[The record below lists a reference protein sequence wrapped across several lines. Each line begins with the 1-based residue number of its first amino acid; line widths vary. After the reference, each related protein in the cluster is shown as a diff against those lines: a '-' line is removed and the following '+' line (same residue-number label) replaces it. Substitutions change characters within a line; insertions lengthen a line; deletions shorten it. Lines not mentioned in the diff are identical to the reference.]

1 MITTLILPACGVKG
15 IYYAGAYKSLLKHN
29 VIKRENLKHILCCSS
44 GCLFGLLINLNY
56 SIEFIVKIIT
66 LIDFEKCIDY
76 QDISDLFSD
85 NGLFKINKLINLFE
99 HLLNSKSL
107 NKKTTMKQLYEHTKI
122 EYVIKVYNYTDNCE
136 EYISYKNNPDIS
148 VLKAIS
154 MSCCIPLFFKPIKYK
169 GKYYIDGGIN
179 SGDAY
184 IDDEKYK
191 NYIRIKISK
200 KSKKYEMN
208 DNLFEYINNL
218 FTISN
223 KKSKNDLKNTIVIDC
238 IKNLHFANFKI
249 SEKDKQEMIKHAQL
263 LTDIYIYKYL

>member
-1 MITTLILPACGVKG
+1 
-15 IYYAGAYKSLLKHN
+15 
-29 VIKRENLKHILCCSS
+29 
-44 GCLFGLLINLNY
+44 
-56 SIEFIVKIIT
+56 
-66 LIDFEKCIDY
+66 
-76 QDISDLFSD
+76 
-85 NGLFKINKLINLFE
+85 
-99 HLLNSKSL
+99 
-107 NKKTTMKQLYEHTKI
+107 
-122 EYVIKVYNYTDNCE
+122 
-136 EYISYKNNPDIS
+136 
-148 VLKAIS
+148 